1 MGFVRRRLVGSFA
14 PPPCLHF
21 SIARA
26 APHLFCFSLFLF
38 LCGSLSAA
46 LSAAVST
53 TFFLFHVGTGS
64 SPHLL
69 VLRPTTKQWALTT
82 AHSRTLRD
90 NTATV
95 LHLSLSLP
103 ILLLFSVSVR
113 SRVSC
118 AGGVR
123 HILPMFSP
131 PAHIITAHRR
141 RRKEGERALR
151 SASSRYRVKDAS
163 REILVFSPVQR
174 PTHQVPSLRADV
186 SSSYASFFSS
196 FAHSPTLFFVGPSG
210 DPVEFLSR

>member
-1 MGFVRRRLVGSFA
+1 MFYGLHTLLLVSSMYCTGGGLRPSTSRWIVRPATLSSFFHCSRCTT
-14 PPPCLHF
+14 PL
-21 SIARA
+21 
-26 APHLFCFSLFLF
+26 LFLA
-38 LCGSLSAA
+38 LSLSLR
-46 LSAAVST
+46 LSFGCSVGGSVYYVLSLPRWDSLLT
-53 TFFLFHVGTGS
+53 T
-64 SPHLL
+64 HLL

-123 HILPMFSP
+123 HILPMISP

-141 RRKEGERALR
+141 RRREG
-151 SASSRYRVKDAS
+151 
-163 REILVFSPVQR
+163 REG
-174 PTHQVPSLRADV
+174 V
-186 SSSYASFFSS
+186 S
-196 FAHSPTLFFVGPSG
+196 
-210 DPVEFLSR
+210 